1 MARPFAAI
9 EPARAGSDDGLS
21 HALARPAY
29 DRILAAEPWLKRLV
43 PGLIV
48 IFLGIL
54 GAMAYLQTITSRHD
68 ALSDALAD
76 VDLLASLA
84 ASELARIG
92 ERGTKGEA
100 PAQLAQS
107 ALERAIPARTLRK
120 NALIIF
126 TDPDGR
132 ILGGLPEGMP
142 RPATLNDVLGP
153 AQPLTIFGD
162 RAGVLVVTQ
171 ADGTRALATV
181 RNLPQP
187 FGQLA
192 VIQPVAPALEGW
204 RARTTSS
211 LLLLIAAC
219 AALIGISAAYF
230 WQAWRAHQADRTCD
244 RVRDRLDTALTRG
257 RCGLWDW
264 DIARGMIYWSD
275 SMYEM
280 LGYAR
285 KAEFMSFG
293 DVNRL
298 VHPDDTDLYSLA
310 DMLAA
315 EAATTVDHAFRIRAA
330 NGEWVWVRAR
340 AELVRDEE
348 TDTPHLIGIIVDITE
363 QRRLA
368 DRTAEADARLRDA
381 VDTIGEAFVL
391 WDADHR
397 LVLCNSKFRDLHDIP
412 HDAQIAGLSYD
423 VLAPHLQL
431 HGRIGTDPRHA
442 DIAQSYETEMNDH
455 RWFQVNE
462 RRTKDG
468 GFVSV
473 GTDITPLKEQE
484 TQLRDSER
492 RLKSMISDLN
502 RSRATLETQAQ
513 QLADLAERYLEQKAE
528 AETANRAKSEFLAKM
543 SHELRTPLNA
553 ILGFSEV
560 MEGGYFGPLGHEK
573 YLDYC
578 RDIRRSGEGL
588 LGLIADI
595 LDVAELEAGKVKIER
610 KPLRIDETAQM
621 ALGQHA
627 ALAESKGILL
637 RADLQ
642 PASIHADER
651 AIQKIIGHL
660 IDNAIKFTPEG
671 GRVTVRTREVSGMV
685 NLYIEDTG
693 IGIPKDA
700 LPKLAQPF
708 SWVEMDASKPTD
720 GSGLGLAIARS
731 LVALH
736 GGTLKIRS
744 QEGVG
749 TSILVRLPLHA
760 RRDDEQAA

>member
-21 HALARPAY
+21 HALTRPAY

-48 IFLGIL
+48 LFLGIL

-68 ALSDALAD
+68 ALSDALGD

-84 ASELARIG
+84 ASELTRIG

-100 PAQLAQS
+100 PALLAQN
-107 ALERAIPARTLRK
+107 ALERAIPQRTLRK

-126 TDPDGR
+126 TDSDGR
-132 ILGGLPEGMP
+132 ILGGLPEGMK
-142 RPATLNDVLGP
+142 RPDTLNDVLGP

-348 TDTPHLIGIIVDITE
+348 TDSPHLVGIAVDITE

-412 HDAQIAGLSYD
+412 HDAQIAGLKYD
-423 VLAPHLQL
+423 VLAPHLQA

-442 DIAQSYETEMNDH
+442 AFAQSYETEMNDH

-560 MEGGYFGPLGHEK
+560 MEGGYFGPLGHDK

-588 LGLIADI
+588 LALIADI

-610 KPLRIDETAQM
+610 KPMRIDEAAQI

-627 ALAESKGILL
+627 AIAESKGIIL
-637 RADLQ
+637 RSDLQ

-651 AIQKIIGHL
+651 AIAKIIGHL

-693 IGIPKDA
+693 IGIPKEA

-749 TSILVRLPLHA
+749 TSILVRLPLRA

>member
-9 EPARAGSDDGLS
+9 EPARASSDDGLS
-21 HALARPAY
+21 HALAQPTY

-48 IFLGIL
+48 LFLGIL
-54 GAMAYLQTITSRHD
+54 AAMAYLQAITSRRD
-68 ALSDALAD
+68 ALSDIVVD
-76 VDLLASLA
+76 VDLVASLA

-92 ERGTKGEA
+92 ERGTKGGT
-100 PAQLAQS
+100 PASLAQA
-107 ALERAIPARTLRK
+107 ALERAIPPSALKK
-120 NALIIF
+120 NSFIVY
-126 TDPDGR
+126 TDSDGR
-132 ILGGLPEGMP
+132 IIGGLPEGFA
-142 RPATLNDVLGP
+142 RPATLNDLLGP

-162 RAGVLVVTQ
+162 RAGVLAIAQ
-171 ADGTRALATV
+171 ADGTKALATV

-187 FGQLA
+187 FGQVA
-192 VIQPVAPALEGW
+192 VIQPVGQALEGW
-204 RARTTSS
+204 RTRTTSS

-330 NGEWVWVRAR
+330 DGDWVWVRAR

-348 TDTPHLIGIIVDITE
+348 TDSPHLVGIAVDITE

-368 DRTAEADARLRDA
+368 DETAEADARLRDA

-391 WDADHR
+391 WDADHH
-397 LVLCNSKFRDLHDIP
+397 LVLCNSKFRDLNGIP
-412 HDAQIAGLSYD
+412 HEAPIAGLSYE
-423 VLAPHLQL
+423 VLAPYLNA
-431 HGRIGTDPRHA
+431 HGRIGTDPRTA
-442 DIAQSYETEMNDH
+442 QAAQSFETETVEQ
-455 RWFQVNE
+455 RWFQINE

-468 GFVSV
+468 GFVTV
-473 GTDITPLKEQE
+473 GTDITALKEQE
-484 TQLRDSER
+484 SQLRDSER
-492 RLKSMISDLN
+492 RLKGMINDLN
-502 RSRATLETQAQ
+502 RSRTTLETQAQ

-528 AETANRAKSEFLAKM
+528 AEMANRAKSEFLAKM

-573 YLDYC
+573 YHDYC

-588 LGLIADI
+588 LALIADI

-610 KPLRIDETAQM
+610 KPMRIDEAAQLV
-621 ALGQHA
+621 LGLHA
-627 ALAESKGILL
+627 SDAESKGVIL
-637 RADLQ
+637 RADLH
-642 PASIHADER
+642 PSLIHADER
-651 AIQKIIGHL
+651 AIAKIIGHL

-685 NLYIEDTG
+685 NLYVEDTG
-693 IGIPKDA
+693 IGIPKEA
-700 LPKLAQPF
+700 LPKLAEPF

-736 GGTLKIRS
+736 GGTLNIRS
-744 QEGVG
+744 QEGAG
-749 TSILVRLPLHA
+749 TSVLVRLPLRA
-760 RRDDEQAA
+760 RREDEQAA

>member
-9 EPARAGSDDGLS
+9 EPARAGTDNGLS
-21 HALARPAY
+21 RTVAHPAH
-29 DRILAAEPWLKRLV
+29 DHIVAAEPWLKRLV

-68 ALSDALAD
+68 ALSDALFD
-76 VDLLASLA
+76 VDLVASLA

-92 ERGTKGEA
+92 ERGTKGA
-100 PAQLAQS
+100 VPAALAQA
-107 ALERAIPARTLRK
+107 ALERSVPARALKK

-126 TDPDGR
+126 TDSDGR
-132 ILGGLPEGMP
+132 ILGGLPEGTK
-142 RPATLNDVLGP
+142 RPDTLNDLLGP

-192 VIQPVAPALEGW
+192 VIQPVAPALEAW
-204 RARTTSS
+204 RDRTTSS

-280 LGYAR
+280 LGYSR
-285 KAEFMSFG
+285 KSEFMSFG

-330 NGEWVWVRAR
+330 DGDWVWVRAR

-348 TDTPHLIGIIVDITE
+348 ADTPHLVGIAVDITE

-391 WDADHR
+391 WDAESR
-397 LVLCNSKFRDLHDIP
+397 LVLCNSKFRDLHAIP
-412 HDAQIAGLSYD
+412 HDASIAGLPYTT
-423 VLAPHLQL
+423 LAPYLRA
-431 HGRIGTDPRHA
+431 HGRIGTDPHEA
-442 DIAQSYETEMNDH
+442 DADRSYETETPDH
-455 RWFQVNE
+455 RWFQINE

-492 RLKSMISDLN
+492 RLKGMISDLN
-502 RSRATLETQAQ
+502 RSRATLETQTQ

-560 MEGGYFGPLGHEK
+560 MEGGYLGPLGNEK

-588 LGLIADI
+588 LALIADI

-610 KPLRIDETAQM
+610 KPVRIDEAAQICV
-621 ALGQHA
+621 GQHA
-627 ALAESKGILL
+627 ADAETKGVIL

-642 PASIHADER
+642 PASVHADER
-651 AIQKIIGHL
+651 AIAKILGHL
-660 IDNAIKFTPEG
+660 VDNAIKFTPEG

-693 IGIPKDA
+693 IGIPKEA

-736 GGTLKIRS
+736 GGSLKIRS

-749 TSILVRLPLHA
+749 TSVLVRLPIRA
-760 RRDDEQAA
+760 RHEDEQAA